1 MSLRVTKVSLQK
13 FCLLDFNIL
22 NCGLP
27 VTMRTRKNNYC
38 ECYLASQFLIE
49 KYIFNVLKVFIQNNN
64 KIHNDLKMMTFNLI
78 NNT

>member
-22 NCGLP
+22 NCSLP
-27 VTMRTRKNNYC
+27 VTMRARKNNYC
-38 ECYLASQFLIE
+38 ECYLASQFLIA
-49 KYIFNVLKVFIQNNN
+49 KYIFNVLKVYIQNNN